1 MSRKKY
7 NYTENKEITLEN
19 IMTTEVETKSDIS
32 DTAIDNCIDETIIE
46 NDNVISCKVKTRLPN
61 GKAIVVID
69 GCGLI
74 ISVPND
80 INNVNIK
87 YTGEIGKSN
96 FKYEV
101 V

>member
-7 NYTENKEITLEN
+7 NYENKEIVSES
-19 IMTTEVETKSDIS
+19 IVTTEVETKNDIS
-32 DTAIDNCIDETIIE
+32 DTAIDNCVDETIIE
-46 NDNVISCKVKTRLPN
+46 NSNVISCKVETRLPN

-74 ISVPND
+74 ISVSND
-80 INNVNIK
+80 INDINIK
-87 YTGEIGKSN
+87 CTGKIGKPD

>member
-7 NYTENKEITLEN
+7 NYTENKENVSEN
-19 IMTTEVETKSDIS
+19 IMTTEVEIKNDIS
-32 DTAIDNCIDETIIE
+32 DTAIDNYVDKTIIE
-46 NDNVISCKVKTRLPN
+46 NDNVVSCKVKTRLPN
-61 GKAIVVID
+61 SKAIVVIN
-69 GCGLI
+69 GSGLI

-80 INNVNIK
+80 INDVNIK
-87 YTGEIGKSN
+87 CTGEIGKPD